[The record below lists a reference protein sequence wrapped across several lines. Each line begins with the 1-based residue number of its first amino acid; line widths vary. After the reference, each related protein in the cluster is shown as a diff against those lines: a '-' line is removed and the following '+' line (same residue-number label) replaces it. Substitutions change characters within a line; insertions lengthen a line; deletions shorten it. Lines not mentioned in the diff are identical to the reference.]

1 MRILASSGRS
11 RERRR
16 RPAEGGGD
24 DRRRGGGGAG
34 IKATLVRL
42 DLAFISIFPTAAA
55 SDAIRYRI
63 PCIQFTKKK
72 TNNGVPAQK
81 RNPVFGNTPRSVD
94 RQQATV
100 LTLALS
106 Y

>member
-1 MRILASSGRS
+1 MLFVIEFHAYSL
-11 RERRR
+11 
-16 RPAEGGGD
+16 
-24 DRRRGGGGAG
+24 
-34 IKATLVRL
+34 L
-42 DLAFISIFPTAAA
+42 
-55 SDAIRYRI
+55 
-63 PCIQFTKKK
+63 KKK